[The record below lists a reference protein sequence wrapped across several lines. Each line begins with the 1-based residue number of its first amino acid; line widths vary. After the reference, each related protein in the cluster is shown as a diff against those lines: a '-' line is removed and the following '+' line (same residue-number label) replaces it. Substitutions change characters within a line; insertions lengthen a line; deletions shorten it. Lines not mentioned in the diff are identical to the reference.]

1 MGRTLIALVSLGIM
15 ATPALGITF
24 MSLNEDLFEGGV
36 FTASQSEFDQPWQ
49 FDSAT
54 TAPRYLLPSFADQED
69 TTAFPEM

>member
-1 MGRTLIALVSLGIM
+1 
-15 ATPALGITF
+15 